1 MPLLSAIIVN
11 YNTGEYVH
19 RCIDSLLENPP
30 DGGVEVI
37 VVDNASTDRS
47 PAALAGRDDIFFIEN
62 ERNLGYAGGCNAGTR
77 VSTGDFIMFL
87 NPDLEVGRGVLQ
99 RLIGFLR
106 DTPYAGAA
114 APLLESY
121 NGRIQESY
129 RRFPTILSILGARR
143 SLLYKLWP
151 TNPISRRSFYGE
163 FESKKGPTP
172 VDAVGGAALMFPRR
186 ILEVTGGMDSG
197 FFMYLEDID
206 FCRRIRYAGYRV
218 YLIPDVKIKHSW
230 AASTGK
236 RPYRMALEHYISLG
250 RYFYK
255 HSPGRFVVYLIIIPA
270 LLCFLLI
277 QWSMITLGF
286 PNN

>member
-11 YNTGEYVH
+11 HNTGEYVH

-30 DGGVEVI
+30 DGGIEVI
-37 VVDNASTDRS
+37 VVDNASTDQS
-47 PAALAGRDDIFFIEN
+47 PVTLAERDDIVFIEN

-77 VSTGDFIMFL
+77 KSTGGFIILL
-87 NPDLEVGRGVLQ
+87 NPDLEIGRGVLQ
-99 RLIGFLR
+99 RLVDFLR
-106 DTPYAGAA
+106 EMPGAGAA

-121 NGRIQESY
+121 NGSIQESY

-151 TNPISRRSFYGE
+151 TNPISKRSFYGE
-163 FESKKGPTP
+163 LELKKDPTP
-172 VDAVGGAALMFPRR
+172 VDAVGGAALMFPRS
-186 ILEVTGGMDSG
+186 ILEVTGGMDEG

-206 FCRRIRYAGYRV
+206 FCRRIRDAGYRV
-218 YLIPDVKIKHSW
+218 YLIPDVKIRHIW

-236 RPYRMALEHYISLG
+236 RPYHMALVHYISLG

-255 HSPGRFVVYLIIIPA
+255 HNPKRFVVYLVIGPA
-270 LLCFLLI
+270 LLCMLLLQWLLI
-277 QWSMITLGF
+277 ALGF
-286 PNN
+286 GNN